1 MDESTVQFD
10 EAELQRCQ
18 PVEVVLA
25 DGFTQVPPWFSRV
38 SRIQLVFPQLGGPV
52 INQIC

>member
-18 PVEVVLA
+18 PVEVFLA
-25 DGFTQVPPWFSRV
+25 DGFTQV
-38 SRIQLVFPQLGGPV
+38 LHGGFTV
-52 INQIC
+52 WIGSNSCYLLTAVAVVDQ